1 MPGWPARQVVVV
13 ADLPLPASAAPKK
26 EEEEEEE
33 ERGDGDGWQYIE
45 TEVEHRGDDRVQP
58 ADDDEPTKGSEA
70 EHSYTGLP
78 QPRTDDRGEGAE
90 PQYRQLVNGMSVRL
104 YRWMQGVGI
113 GCQRKRKLPPGS

>member
-33 ERGDGDGWQYIE
+33 RGDGDGWQYIE
-45 TEVEHRGDDRVQP
+45 TEVERGEDRVQP
-58 ADDDEPTKGSEA
+58 ADDDEQTKGSEA
-70 EHSYTGLP
+70 ENSCLP